1 MRTLRGFA
9 TCARNDMQIIKCYG
23 NSGGSVGSSE
33 ISVGIKGGMVATI
46 GGTIGGGLV
55 GRMGGRVG
63 SGTTVGAKE
72 GMLMT
77 VPIGSG
83 GTDVFGSGVDGALV
97 GVEPA
102 AGVGVVRLRGVAVVV
117 GVAEARPVTAASV
130 PVGVGVGVA
139 VPTLLGMP
147 GAVAVGFN
155 GKPVI
160 WSATP
165 DAAEASLMISYRMTS
180 LMGGITMACKS
191 RL

>member
-1 MRTLRGFA
+1 MA
-9 TCARNDMQIIKCYG
+9 
-23 NSGGSVGSSE
+23 
-33 ISVGIKGGMVATI
+33 
-46 GGTIGGGLV
+46 GGLV
-55 GRMGGRVG
+55 GSMGGRVG
-63 SGTTVGAKE
+63 SGATVGTRE

-102 AGVGVVRLRGVAVVV
+102 AVVDVVRLRGVAVMV
-117 GVAEARPVTAASV
+117 GVAEARPVTVASV

-139 VPTLLGMP
+139 APTLLDVP

-160 WSATP
+160 WSAAP
-165 DAAEASLMISYRMTS
+165 DAAEASLMISYRMIS
-180 LMGGITMACKS
+180 LMGGITMACRS